1 MRIKR
6 ALAFAC
12 GTCLLVAGLAPAP
25 AFAGKLQINTV
36 LLEVNASRRTAMVTL
51 RNEEAEPVTIRAYAL
66 EWNQQGGE
74 ESYADTSAVIVSPP
88 IFTIAPGATQ
98 LIRVGLRSPS
108 GAPRAYRLIVEE
120 VPEARPAGGIRVAL
134 RLNLPLYSMIPAGE
148 VSSLRW
154 SAWQEQSG
162 WVLEAVNSG
171 PGYVRLSQEAAQ
183 AATGVRATDNVN
195 FGTVL
200 PGATRR
206 WRIGPQP
213 DVRDQSR
220 FRQIARTQGHVAA
233 QASLH

>member
-1 MRIKR
+1 
-6 ALAFAC
+6 
-12 GTCLLVAGLAPAP
+12 
-25 AFAGKLQINTV
+25 
-36 LLEVNASRRTAMVTL
+36 
-51 RNEEAEPVTIRAYAL
+51 
-66 EWNQQGGE
+66 
-74 ESYADTSAVIVSPP
+74 
-88 IFTIAPGATQ
+88 
-98 LIRVGLRSPS
+98 
-108 GAPRAYRLIVEE
+108 

-183 AATGVRATDNVN
+183 SATGVRATDNVN

-233 QASLH
+233 QASLD